1 MSKARD
7 LADLGNAY
15 SDGALSNR
23 NMIINGAMQVA
34 QRGTSVAGLS
44 GANSYKTVDRY
55 TTYISSLGTWTQSQ
69 DTDAPS
75 GFGHSLKMLCTTADA
90 SPASTNRMLI
100 QTKIEGQDVQS
111 LGFGDTSNTYTVSFY
126 VKSNVTGTYILEQY
140 GDTASDT
147 GNNISTAYTVDT
159 ADTWERKTITL
170 NVDSGAMT
178 ADNTSGLVLS
188 FWLGTGSNYSSGT
201 LNTSWSVPSAGDRAV
216 GQVNIASDINN
227 YWQITGV
234 QLEVGDT
241 ATPFEHRSYGD
252 ELAKC
257 KRYYERYDDTGTGLA
272 LCAGMWYDTTTFYG
286 PLLFEVEKRTNP
298 TFSYNTSG
306 SYEAYRAG
314 TNSLTSTVSVS
325 RTTVH
330 GTRINLSGL
339 SGSGTAGQG
348 SWIEIDG
355 NGYLVFDAEL

>member
-1 MSKARD
+1 M
-7 LADLGNAY
+7 
-15 SDGALSNR
+15 
-23 NMIINGAMQVA
+23 
-34 QRGTSVAGLS
+34 TS
-44 GANSYKTVDRY
+44 
-55 TTYISSLGTWTQSQ
+55 
-69 DTDAPS
+69 
-75 GFGHSLKMLCTTADA
+75 
-90 SPASTNRMLI
+90 
-100 QTKIEGQDVQS
+100 
-111 LGFGDTSNTYTVSFY
+111 
-126 VKSNVTGTYILEQY
+126 
-140 GDTASDT
+140 
-147 GNNISTAYTVDT
+147 
-159 ADTWERKTITL
+159 
-170 NVDSGAMT
+170 
-178 ADNTSGLVLS
+178 DNTGGLTLS

-201 LNTSWSVPSAGDRAV
+201 LNTSWSSPSAGNRAV
-216 GQVNIASDINN
+216 GQVNLASATSN

-314 TNSLTSTVSVS
+314 SNSTTTNVSVT
-325 RTTVH
+325 RITVH
-330 GTRINLSGL
+330 GTRIGLQDL

-348 SWIEIDG
+348 AWMEIDG
-355 NGYLVFDAEL
+355 NGYLAFDAEL